1 MTGRSGWRLRLLLQM
16 SARKGVSPRGPIYLT
31 RPPEE
36 RWGSKAGNWL
46 QETGITRFW
55 RSWWS
60 SPWLPAVW
68 WDVRG
73 SPWQCGRVPP
83 TNHRPNTKFGSG
95 TRLQWS
101 PRWRHGCQLRTG
113 VVQAGLLA
121 ALLSYNGAPSLPRQS
136 GYCHSGTRRTMVATQ
151 GSVDGCPRGRH
162 LVGLSWRH
170 SSGPSFNMTWSRF
183 RFLAN
188 ARAASTA
195 AWTQG
200 PFPPTPSWSG
210 CKSEIAPPHSLIAAY
225 LFIWSTNLY
234 IFVWLYRFV
243 SAICWYIIICSIS
256 LYNFFIILAYP
267 PLKI

>member
-16 SARKGVSPRGPIYLT
+16 SARKGVSPSRSIYLT

-46 QETGITRFW
+46 QETRITRFW

-170 SSGPSFNMTWSRF
+170 SSGPLLTWLGHVSGFWQTHVLPALPLGRKGLF
-183 RFLAN
+183 RRRPVGVVANLRLLHRILWLPLIYLSDLLICIFLYDY
-188 ARAASTA
+188 TDLFL
-195 AWTQG
+195 
-200 PFPPTPSWSG
+200 PF
-210 CKSEIAPPHSLIAAY
+210 AD
-225 LFIWSTNLY
+225 
-234 IFVWLYRFV
+234 
-243 SAICWYIIICSIS
+243 
-256 LYNFFIILAYP
+256 IL
-267 PLKI
+267 